1 MYSIESGGKILHSPL
16 LIEDGYIVSNPIITE
31 ELNKASSLQFTIP
44 PTNPE
49 YDSIQKMKSVVGA
62 YKDGNEL
69 FRGRMLDYENDFY
82 NRKAV
87 YCEGELSFLLDS
99 VMRPFSYSGSLSGL
113 FEQIITNHN
122 SQVEDEKRFV
132 VGEVTVI
139 NASEKIVR
147 YSEEYIS
154 TWECLNSRL
163 LSSLGGFIRTRLEEG
178 IRYIDYIADFN
189 SVNSQVIEFGE
200 NLLDITQ
207 YINSEDVFTAL
218 IPTGTDGLD
227 IKSVNNNLDYIF
239 NEAGVELYGWV
250 WKQKSFANVTVAA
263 DLLTK
268 AQQYL
273 ATGTGTSSTIT
284 IKAVD
289 LSLIDVDIEMI
300 KLGDMVRVLSLPHNI
315 DKYMMVSKIVRNL
328 ENPSKSEIT
337 LGTVLQ
343 TSTDIMLKQNAVI
356 AK

>member
-1 MYSIESGGKILHSPL
+1 MYSIESGGKILSSPL
-16 LIEDGYIVSNPIITE
+16 LIEEGYIVSSPIITE
-31 ELNKASSLQFTIP
+31 ELNKASTMQFTIP

-49 YDSIQKMKSVVGA
+49 HDSIQKMKSIVGV
-62 YKDGNEL
+62 YKDGKEL

-99 VMRPFSYSGSLSGL
+99 VMRPFSYSGGLSGL
-113 FEQIITNHN
+113 FEQIISNHN
-122 SQVEDEKRFV
+122 SQVENEKKFV
-132 VGEVTVI
+132 VGEVTVTG
-139 NASEKIVR
+139 ASENIVCS
-147 YSEEYIS
+147 SEDFIN
-154 TWECLNSRL
+154 TWECIERKLI
-163 LSSLGGFIRTRLEEG
+163 SSLGGFIRTRVSES
-178 IRYIDYIADFN
+178 IRYIDYIADYN

-218 IPTGTDGLD
+218 IPTGADGLD

-239 NEAGVELYGWV
+239 NEAGIELYGWV
-250 WKQKSFANVTVAA
+250 WKQKTFENVTVAA

-268 AQQYL
+268 AQQHL
-273 ATGTGTSSTIT
+273 ASGTGTSSTIT

-289 LSLIDVDIEMI
+289 LSLIDVDVEMI

-337 LGTVLQ
+337 LGTIFQ

-356 AK
+356 TK